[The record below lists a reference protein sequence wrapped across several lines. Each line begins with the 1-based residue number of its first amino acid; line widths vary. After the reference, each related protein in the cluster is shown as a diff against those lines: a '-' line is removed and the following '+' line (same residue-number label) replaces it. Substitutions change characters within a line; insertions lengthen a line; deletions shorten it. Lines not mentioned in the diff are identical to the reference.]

1 MSAVS
6 EKLNTLSAEKKKKLS
21 EILKI
26 SGEEYGVYPL
36 SAEQKRMWFLYNVGK
51 NSSYYNITFGIGIKG
66 ELDEGLLEK
75 AIAGILDD
83 QKILRTNIIV
93 LDGEAFQTVDAEYS
107 FSLKT
112 VEARDSKEEDKIFSD
127 EYRKPFDLE
136 REIPFRAILLRR
148 SAADNEEIGRAS
160 CRERV

>member
-93 LDGEAFQTVDAEYS
+93 LDGS
-107 FSLKT
+107 
-112 VEARDSKEEDKIFSD
+112 
-127 EYRKPFDLE
+127 
-136 REIPFRAILLRR
+136 
-148 SAADNEEIGRAS
+148 
-160 CRERV
+160 